1 MLGNLGKG
9 LELDVADV
17 VPGKDDITT
26 TKHGGNEDVGPV
38 VRYGQIG
45 DSRHGLLNDNLLQAI
60 PQWYFLHYRVFHVP
74 KWKSELEHAIQKAYF
89 IYIPP
94 RECQSEDHD
103 LVADEDGTSRTKTL
117 GGWTPSH

>member
-1 MLGNLGKG
+1 MLGNLRKG

-45 DSRHGLLNDNLLQAI
+45 DSRHGLLNDNLLQAV
-60 PQWYFLHYRVFHVP
+60 PQWYFFTTEFSMCP
-74 KWKSELEHAIQKAYF
+74 NGNPNSNMQF
-89 IYIPP
+89 
-94 RECQSEDHD
+94 
-103 LVADEDGTSRTKTL
+103 
-117 GGWTPSH
+117 